1 MRANADL
8 KDETSPAVRGQ
19 IQPFSAKTIY
29 WLMGLLVIYVIIRD
43 VATAAVRPFLFD
55 ELLTLAVASQSSAKA
70 IWNALS
76 QAVDSHP
83 PLFYLLERA
92 ALNVTNNKQIALR
105 LPSILALPCTLVCV
119 FVYIRRKNSEFI
131 AFLCVILILLTS
143 LFHIYAVDGRAYGMV
158 IACIAF
164 ALVCYQ
170 RAPSPLWM
178 AMLGVSFMLA
188 ESLHYYALF
197 SMLPFWVAESVY
209 FLRARHFRWQ
219 VWTALA
225 LGPLP
230 LFFFWPLLSNLR
242 AYFGTHIWTHYGL
255 SSIPLTYGSFFL
267 TGGAFGFAVIAM
279 CIAGVVGARLLPT
292 RDMIE
297 AKVERDPVEATLLL
311 AFLALPFPTALATNL
326 MHGAMLDRYVL
337 ASVLGIALAMACVLS
352 LARERIV
359 LLLAVFVFSS
369 VAIHE
374 FSFWRSA
381 HSFRLDNPAPP
392 VEALMQKAG
401 HPDLPVVVSDGITY
415 LQLAYYASPEWKKR
429 FVFLED
435 SDKAVQYIGTDSI
448 DKNLVVLRRYMPM
461 QVDSLPEFVAAHP
474 TFLLYEENPG
484 AGFNWLP
491 SYFSGEAS
499 SVQALLMEGI
509 RRVYLVKMKEDSA
522 H

>member
-1 MRANADL
+1 
-8 KDETSPAVRGQ
+8 
-19 IQPFSAKTIY
+19 
-29 WLMGLLVIYVIIRD
+29 
-43 VATAAVRPFLFD
+43 
-55 ELLTLAVASQSSAKA
+55 
-70 IWNALS
+70 
-76 QAVDSHP
+76 
-83 PLFYLLERA
+83 
-92 ALNVTNNKQIALR
+92 
-105 LPSILALPCTLVCV
+105 
-119 FVYIRRKNSEFI
+119 
-131 AFLCVILILLTS
+131 
-143 LFHIYAVDGRAYGMV
+143 
-158 IACIAF
+158 
-164 ALVCYQ
+164 
-170 RAPSPLWM
+170 M

-209 FLRARHFRWQ
+209 SLRARRFRWQ
-219 VWTALA
+219 VWAALA

-311 AFLALPFPTALATNL
+311 AFLVLPFPTALATNL

-359 LLLAVFVFSS
+359 LLFAVFVFSS

-401 HPDLPVVVSDGITY
+401 HTDLPVVVSDGITY

-435 SDKAVQYIGTDSI
+435 SSKAVQYMGTDSI

-474 TFLLYEENPG
+474 TFLLYVEDPG
-484 AGFNWLP
+484 AGFDWLP
-491 SYFSGEAS
+491 NYFSGEAS

-509 RRVYLVKMKEDSA
+509 RRVYLVKMKEDFA